1 MKRNNSKYDI
11 FISYRREN
19 GADTAK
25 HLRDILVSKGYSVFF
40 DTDSLQSG
48 DFNRALLDVIENCT
62 DFIIILSPNA
72 LDRCVNEK
80 DWVRQEL
87 ACALRTGKNV
97 IPVTHRNFHFPEE
110 LPEDIND
117 VRWKNGIAVNIE
129 YFDAMVN
136 KLIMFLHSKPRLEKR
151 KIIIPAV
158 ICLLA
163 VAALIFM
170 LPKLNTGK
178 KPVTA
183 PETVQEVSVTNE
195 PVQTVAP
202 TQTVAP
208 VQTAIPVNTPEPV
221 TEAARESSEPDNTLP
236 DSAQANSSSSGT
248 AANETAVKNPAESSL
263 WNYEI
268 VGDHVEI
275 TGYTGTETDLVI
287 PEELEGLPVTALCPV
302 NTRAS
307 NIGILSSGFPS
318 SLRSLTIPGTVELI
332 DSMTFY
338 RCTNLTRVVLS
349 DGIKEIKNTA
359 FSTCTNLSEINFPDS
374 ITYIGSGAFW
384 GCEKL
389 RTVTLPASVRI
400 ENNPFSDCT
409 GLREFI
415 VTDSAGGSLLS
426 AKDGVLFDGSQT
438 TLLCY
443 PAGKTDKAYVLPE
456 TVRNITWQAFYGAMY
471 LRSVT
476 LPADMSA
483 VDPHAFDGCTGLE
496 KVELPEF
503 LQTIGYYAFSDCK
516 WLKSISIP
524 ETVARI
530 ETGAFKN
537 CDGMTSVYLPSNI
550 AMIEK
555 YAFDGCSSLK
565 DIYFSGTEEEWQDL
579 HIDEKNEVLSTA
591 AVHYNSQ
598 G

>member
-1 MKRNNSKYDI
+1 MKKKEPKYDI

-25 HLRDILVSKGYSVFF
+25 HLRDILVAKGYSVFF

-48 DFNRALLDVIENCT
+48 DFNRALLDVIENCK

-97 IPVTHRNFHFPEE
+97 IPLTNRKFHFPEE

-117 VRWKNGIAVNIE
+117 VRWKNGIVVNIE

-136 KLIMFLHSKPRLEKR
+136 KLISFLHSKPRFRLR
-151 KIIIPAV
+151 KAV
-158 ICLLA
+158 VISATICVLA
-163 VAALIFM
+163 AAALIFL
-170 LPKLNTGK
+170 LPKRNTEK
-178 KPVTA
+178 NPVTA
-183 PETVQEVSVTNE
+183 PETVTEVSVTDKPVQTAE
-195 PVQTVAP
+195 PVQTEEPVKTAEP
-202 TQTVAP
+202 VQEETASDYTHNTLTQDSVSAKTETQTAGP
-208 VQTAIPVNTPEPV
+208 V
-221 TEAARESSEPDNTLP
+221 D
-236 DSAQANSSSSGT
+236 
-248 AANETAVKNPAESSL
+248 SSL

-287 PEELEGLPVTALCPV
+287 PDKLEGLPVTAICPV
-302 NTRAS
+302 RTKAS
-307 NIGILSSGFPS
+307 YIGFLSSGFPS
-318 SLRSLTIPGTVELI
+318 NLRSLTIPGTVELI
-332 DSMTFY
+332 DNMAFY
-338 RCTNLTRVVLS
+338 RCTSLTRVVLS
-349 DGIKEIKNTA
+349 EGIKTIEATA

-374 ITYIGSGAFW
+374 ITSIGSGAFW

-389 RTVTLPASVRI
+389 RTVTLPASVSF
-400 ENNPFSDCT
+400 ENNPFADCT

-415 VTDSAGGSLLS
+415 VTDSGGSRLLS
-426 AKDGVLFDGSQT
+426 AKDGVLFDTNQT

-456 TVRNITWQAFYGAMY
+456 TVSNIAWQAFHGCMY

-476 LPADMSA
+476 LPGDMSA
-483 VDPHAFDGCTGLE
+483 IDPHAFDGCTALE
-496 KVELPEF
+496 KVELPES

-524 ETVARI
+524 ETVVRI
-530 ETGAFKN
+530 GAGAFKG
-537 CDGMTSVYLPSNI
+537 CTGLTSVYLPSSI
-550 AMIEK
+550 AMIDK
-555 YAFDGCSSLK
+555 YAFENCDSLK
-565 DIYFSGTEEEWQDL
+565 DIYFSGTEEEWQNL
-579 HIDEKNEVLSTA
+579 HIDEDNEVLSTA
-591 AVHYNSQ
+591 AIHYNSQ
-598 G
+598 A